1 MARSTVVLL
10 GLAGLVGA
18 CSPRQSPPPPVTHK
32 DAGDPNDC
40 NFTGCPTGWKCVV
53 GTCVTT
59 KDAGLVHDAGVP
71 DSGVDD
77 GGALDAGDDGGTAGP
92 DGGDPDGSAGA
103 GDGGPD
109 AGPAPDGGTVGMP
122 TSPGQIVISE
132 LLIDAPGTG
141 EPGEYFEVYNATGG
155 PLDLQGCLI
164 ESQKGT
170 STETHPIASACG
182 VAPLGYAAISSS
194 GVVAETGFTPTYV
207 YGSITF
213 SNSTADWLALR
224 CNGTVIDGI
233 GWKGNTVF
241 PNLLNV
247 FANIAWE
254 RSTASLSNGAATA
267 ATGWC
272 QATNNIAVSIGGS
285 PTSYTGTPG
294 QANNCP

>member
-1 MARSTVVLL
+1 MARSVVALL
-10 GLAGLVGA
+10 GLAACLGA
-18 CSPRQSPPPPVTHK
+18 CAPRESPPPPATHK

-40 NFTGCPTGWKCVV
+40 NVSGCPAGWKCVV

-59 KDAGLVHDAGVP
+59 KDAGPGHDAG
-71 DSGVDD
+71 
-77 GGALDAGDDGGTAGP
+77 GADASAADAGDDGGTAVP
-92 DGGDPDGSAGA
+92 DAGGPDGSAVPP
-103 GDGGPD
+103 DGGPD
-109 AGPAPDGGTVGMP
+109 AGPAPDGGPVGMP

-155 PLDLQGCLI
+155 PLDLQGCII

-170 STETHPIASACG
+170 STENHPVAAPCG
-182 VAPLGYAAISSS
+182 VAPLGYAALSSS

-233 GWKGNTVF
+233 GWKNNTVF

-247 FANIAWE
+247 FANVAWE
-254 RSTASLSNGAATA
+254 RSTASLSTGAASA
-267 ATGWC
+267 STGWC
-272 QATNNIAVSIGGS
+272 QATNTISVSIGGS

-294 QANNCP
+294 QANSCP